1 MCRYYMCIGG
11 NMARIIDNEGNRRI
25 IKLSSNDIISVVR
38 EYQNMVT
45 RGNSFSDTLNILENN
60 VIYIPEDV

>member
-1 MCRYYMCIGG
+1 MCIGG

-38 EYQNMVT
+38 EYQNYVK
-45 RGNSFSDTLNILENN
+45 RGFGSVQTKDALENV
-60 VIYIPEDV
+60 VIYIPEDI